1 MQSDAEHEL
10 PPVQIIGDLPPP
22 PEALVTQITGRL
34 GSELAISVSSAIR
47 CGSQVVTPL
56 GQLFVDEFP
65 HHFHE
70 RTINLTNGGSD
81 CSAIVSKVPADAVD
95 ITKVCKFFEDFGVVV
110 CCLPIKLPIISFDT
124 LSARINLPR
133 LRRRLIPSL
142 D

>member
-1 MQSDAEHEL
+1 MQIDAEHEL

-22 PEALVTQITGRL
+22 PEALVTQITGLL
-34 GSELAISVSSAIR
+34 GSELAIGIL
-47 CGSQVVTPL
+47 GDQVVTPL

-124 LSARINLPR
+124 LSARINLPG